1 MDPLGGKHGYFDT
14 PADARAF
21 YDEICH
27 MLAAQVAAPN
37 SPQWF
42 NTGLHWAYGLSGPAQ
57 GHHYV
62 EPNTGILTRATSA
75 YERPQPSA
83 CQPYHALVSTP
94 SGPVAIGDIVT
105 KRLVGL
111 EVYDGRQAGAGT
123 TRVVAVKENG
133 DKVVFAIAL
142 KNGACIE
149 ATGDHLVLAS
159 TERRTGAAW
168 CRVDELRPGMRL
180 QLSTQTA
187 VTADSDARAIDEA
200 ALAGW
205 LQGDGFVGQYAHGTN
220 RSLTLEFMTIN
231 KDEFEFVLE
240 RVERVFPNVHYHVRH
255 VDAKAAGLD
264 VRRIR
269 LYGEPLRP
277 FVETYELLRTTADL
291 HVPSAIRAAGRQA
304 QAAYLSSL
312 FQADGTVTLRTR
324 HCRTAEVG
332 LTTTSAPLARGV
344 LALLLNLGIYARIHR
359 WVDPREN
366 RRVPYTVLIGY
377 AEARARFR
385 ELIGFVSGEKQDK
398 LDRACSDRFP
408 GKRLPALREEAIV
421 SVEATGVEAVY
432 DIQTESGQYLSNNV
446 IVHNCFIQ
454 SVADDLVND
463 GGIMDLWTR
472 EARIFK
478 YGSGTG
484 SNFSALRGE
493 NEPLSG
499 GGKSS
504 GLMSFLK
511 IGDRAAGAIKSGGTT
526 RRAAKMVVSRPRPP
540 GRDGVHPLEGRGG
553 AEGGRPGRGLAPGAP
568 PAPGRGERVPS
579 STATPRSTPT
589 RRPTPRS
596 APRCARPGRPWSPR
610 SNLQRT
616 LQLAAQGATEAH
628 FPEYDT
634 DWDSEAYPP
643 SPARTRTIAVRVP
656 NEFFDVLAKG
666 GEWTLRAAHRRRAV
680 EDAPARARSGTRSP
694 TRRGRAP
701 IPACSTT
708 PRSTSGTPAPPTGA
722 STRATRAPSTC
733 SSTTP
738 RATSRRSTS
747 SSSCARTAAST
758 SRASATRA
766 GCGPWSSRSAC

>member
-1 MDPLGGKHGYFDT
+1 MKISRHFSQDGQSPYAGIDFDARVSEIKNPDGSTVFRQEGIAVPQAWSAVATDILAQKYFRKSGVPLTGPDGAPLLDKDGRPVLGGERDARQVFHRLAGAWTHWGDTHGYFDT
-14 PADARAF
+14 PADARTF

-57 GHHYV
+57 GHYYV
-62 EPNTGILTRATSA
+62 EPDTGLLTRATSA

-105 KRLVGL
+105 KHLVGL
-111 EVYDGRQAGAGT
+111 EVYDGSQAGGGT
-123 TRVVAVKENG
+123 TRVAAVKHNG
-133 DKVVFAIAL
+133 EKVVFAIAL
-142 KNGACIE
+142 KNGVCIE
-149 ATGDHLVLAS
+149 ATGDHLVLA
-159 TERRTGAAW
+159 TAERRTDTAW

-180 QLSTQTA
+180 QLSTRTA
-187 VTADSDARAIDEA
+187 VIADSDDRAIDEA

-255 VDAKAAGLD
+255 VDAKTAGLD

-277 FVETYELLRTTADL
+277 FVEKYELLRSTADL
-291 HVPSAIRAAGRQA
+291 QVPSAVRAGGRQA

-312 FQADGTVTLRTR
+312 FQADGTVTLRSR
-324 HCRTAEVG
+324 HCRTAEVA

-359 WVDPREN
+359 WVDPRVN

-385 ELIGFVSGEKQDK
+385 ELIGFVSGEKRDK

-421 SVEATGVEAVY
+421 AVEATGVEAVY

-526 RRAAKMVVSRPRPP
+526 RRAAKMVCLDLDHPDVMEFTRWKVVEEQKVAALVAGSRLARRRLQARRERMPCRRRHPDRRQPEDQSRAPRRPARGARGHDPRGLSPADAAARRP
-540 GRDGVHPLEGRGG
+540 GRDRGPLPRVRHGLGQ
-553 AEGGRPGRGLAPGAP
+553 RGLP
-568 PAPGRGERVPS
+568 
-579 STATPRSTPT
+579 
-589 RRPTPRS
+589 
-596 APRCARPGRPWSPR
+596 
-610 SNLQRT
+610 
-616 LQLAAQGATEAH
+616 
-628 FPEYDT
+628 
-634 DWDSEAYPP
+634 
-643 SPARTRTIAVRVP
+643 
-656 NEFFDVLAKG
+656 
-666 GEWTLRAAHRRRAV
+666 HRRRP
-680 EDAPARARSGTRSP
+680 ELEQ
-694 TRRGRAP
+694 
-701 IPACSTT
+701 
-708 PRSTSGTPAPPTGA
+708 
-722 STRATRAPSTC
+722 
-733 SSTTP
+733 
-738 RATSRRSTS
+738 
-747 SSSCARTAAST
+747 
-758 SRASATRA
+758 
-766 GCGPWSSRSAC
+766 